1 MNRSRKRGFTLIELL
16 VVIAIIGILAAILLP
31 ALARAR
37 ESARRSSCMNNLKQF
52 GLVCKMY
59 SNEAGGGLFPPE
71 KLFGC
76 DPDPS
81 KEPDPDFTVD
91 GLAIYPE
98 YLNDPKILL
107 CPSATQGVD
116 VEKAFDGADN
126 LANVIISNEYDPAT
140 PGLGVVATPSVPN
153 KIFYPCEMDSSSV
166 SYIYVGW
173 MADMPGVTDQSDAAI
188 NLSGIPLDD
197 TGSAQ
202 AQMTLAVS
210 SFAPILA
217 GMLGI
222 SNARESKNDRNSDVT
237 VPGGT
242 LPTVQKEVKMWRLK
256 EGIER
261 FLITDINNPGASS
274 RAQSSI
280 WVSAD
285 WIDVNPDEFSHVPG
299 GCNVLYMDGHVE
311 FIKYPGNW
319 PVNKIFAALNNQEW
333 F

>member
-1 MNRSRKRGFTLIELL
+1 MKRKGFTLIELL

-37 ESARRSSCMNNLKQF
+37 EAARRSSCQNNLKQL

-76 DPDPS
+76 DPADNQ
-81 KEPDPDFTVD
+81 PDPDFVVD

-107 CPSATQGVD
+107 CPSSTGGVD
-116 VEKAFDGADN
+116 VEKNFDSADN
-126 LANVIISNEYDPAT
+126 LANVIISNDYDPAT
-140 PGLGVVATPSVPN
+140 PSAGVGATSGVPN
-153 KIFYPCEMDSSSV
+153 KQFYPCEMDSSSV

-173 MADMPGVTDQSDAAI
+173 MADMPGITDQSDASV
-188 NLSGIPLDD
+188 NLTGIPLDD
-197 TGSAQ
+197 SGSTQ
-202 AQMTLAVS
+202 AQMALAIS
-210 SFAPILA
+210 PFAPILA
-217 GMLGI
+217 GMLGV
-222 SNARESKNDRNSDVT
+222 SNARENKSTRNNDVT
-237 VPGGT
+237 VPGGSV
-242 LPTVQKEVKMWRLK
+242 PTVQQEVKMYRLR

-261 FLITDINNPGASS
+261 FLITDINNAGASS

-319 PVNKIFAALNNQEW
+319 PVNKVFAALNNQEW